1 MRNEIC
7 LSRQVKSLC
16 GEIFALQMRNVR
28 TANVA
33 NFISNEATRDIS
45 KCSKE
50 HYFTFCNRKTFHL
63 CISPAENLRLITLI
77 ELIDRFSAH
86 LGCLALQDA
95 AQCYELPCYARA
107 VYSSRGK
114 KTVAHRGGVL
124 LFFGAPAENRTPDT
138 LIKSQ
143 VLYQLS
149 YRGILLSFCFA
160 KMRRICYAGTTIF

>member
-1 MRNEIC
+1 MRNVIC

-33 NFISNEATRDIS
+33 NFISHGATRDIS

-63 CISPAENLRLITLI
+63 CTAPAENLRPVTLI
-77 ELIDRFSAH
+77 YLNGFFRAE
-86 LGCLALQDA
+86 LGCLALQDG
-95 AQCYELPCYARA
+95 AQCYEPPCYARELD
-107 VYSSRGK
+107 SSRGK
-114 KTVAHRGGVL
+114 KTVAHREGVL

-149 YRGILLSFCFA
+149 YRGELFLDTLIKSQGAYFMGVL
-160 KMRRICYAGTTIF
+160 